1 MNKILPLH
9 MNKILHYFL
18 TILFDIPTLPTLAL
32 DLSMT
37 LWVTLWVTLLT
48 HTAVA
53 TIATVVCSMYC
64 STIM

>member
-9 MNKILHYFL
+9 MNKILHYTL

-37 LWVTLWVTLLT
+37 LWVTLWVIL
-48 HTAVA
+48 HIAMYVVHRVA
-53 TIATVVCSMYC
+53 TPRAKS
-64 STIM
+64 